1 MKEGSFTSLFAFTPF
16 PINSTMQKFFFLLL
30 LLIQISCA
38 SRLPRKPFEMISA
51 YPADYSKPELW
62 AAHPQIKDL
71 ADDTPEGNSVY
82 GKPRKAD
89 VFFLHPT
96 SYTDLRGNDQWNA
109 HFDDAKTNKRTDEG
123 AIHFQASAFNE
134 AGYVYAPRY
143 RQAHLHAYFTKDTAS
158 AKAAFNLAYEDI
170 RAAFLYYLQHDNH
183 GRPIIIAAHS
193 QGTTH
198 AIRLLKEFF
207 DGQPLQK
214 QLVVAYLLGMPVHES
229 DFKTIRPCENK
240 DETGCFTGW
249 RTFKKGYVPDW
260 QEDRVVVTNPLS
272 WNRSQEYVD
281 ASQNPGTILREFKD
295 IYPKLVDA
303 QVIGNILWATKPK
316 FPGSI
321 FFTTKNYHVAD
332 VNFYYFS
339 IRSNASHRLEKFLS
353 GH

>member
-1 MKEGSFTSLFAFTPF
+1 
-16 PINSTMQKFFFLLL
+16 MQKFSFFLL

-38 SRLPRKPFEMISA
+38 SRLPKKPFEMIPA

-62 AAHPQIKDL
+62 AAHPQLNDL
-71 ADDTPEGNSVY
+71 ADDTPEGNSVF
-82 GKPRKAD
+82 GEPRKAD

-109 HFDDAKTNKRTDEG
+109 SFEDTKTNKRTDEG
-123 AIHFQASAFNE
+123 AIHFQASAFIE

-158 AKAAFNLAYEDI
+158 AKAAFNLAYEDV
-170 RAAFLYYLQHDNH
+170 RAAFLYYLQHYNQ

-198 AIRLLKEFF
+198 AIRLLKELF
-207 DGQPLQK
+207 DGQPLKK
-214 QLVVAYLLGMPVHES
+214 QLVAAYLLGMPVRES
-229 DFKTIRPCENK
+229 DFKMIKPCENK

-260 QEDRVVVTNPLS
+260 QEDKVVVTNPLS

-281 ASQNPGTILREFKD
+281 ASHNPGTILREFKD

-321 FFTTKNYHVAD
+321 FFTTQNYHVAD

-339 IRSNASHRLEKFLS
+339 IRSNASNRLEKFLS